1 MRWLLT
7 RPHPLNAPLAEAL
20 RLAGDACWEH
30 PLLAI
35 EPLPADAQRLL
46 IQTSTAWDRVI
57 FTSQASVDYSLE
69 LLKTL
74 QRSKP
79 QPAYYAVG
87 QATVDRLAG
96 EGLTAG
102 AGQDNGSE
110 SLLEAMLPLPSEQ
123 RILLITGQGGRQLID
138 DVLKRNGHHLTR
150 CEVYR
155 RQSLVDTSLDRLV
168 QEHSI
173 DTVLITSA
181 QALSALTQSLD
192 RATREHLQLVVM
204 SKRIADI
211 ASELDY
217 ARVVISN
224 DLRAE
229 ALRLAIE

>member
-1 MRWLLT
+1 
-7 RPHPLNAPLAEAL
+7 
-20 RLAGDACWEH
+20 
-30 PLLAI
+30 
-35 EPLPADAQRLL
+35 
-46 IQTSTAWDRVI
+46 VI

-87 QATVDRLAG
+87 QATVDRLAD

-138 DVLKRNGHHLTR
+138 DVLKGNGHHLTR

-155 RQSLVDTSLDRLV
+155 RQSLVDTSLDRFV

-181 QALSALTQSLD
+181 QALNALTQSLD

>member
-1 MRWLLT
+1 
-7 RPHPLNAPLAEAL
+7 
-20 RLAGDACWEH
+20 
-30 PLLAI
+30 
-35 EPLPADAQRLL
+35 
-46 IQTSTAWDRVI
+46 
-57 FTSQASVDYSLE
+57 
-69 LLKTL
+69 
-74 QRSKP
+74 
-79 QPAYYAVG
+79 
-87 QATVDRLAG
+87 
-96 EGLTAG
+96 
-102 AGQDNGSE
+102 
-110 SLLEAMLPLPSEQ
+110 
-123 RILLITGQGGRQLID
+123 
-138 DVLKRNGHHLTR
+138 
-150 CEVYR
+150 
-155 RQSLVDTSLDRLV
+155 VDTSLDRFV

>member
-69 LLKTL
+69 LLKAL

-79 QPAYYAVG
+79 QPVYYAVG

-211 ASELDY
+211 ASKLDY